1 MTQPRDTRGA
11 AADLPS
17 FLGDQGPQSREPVG
31 VSGAQAGR
39 RTATEFTREE
49 RDGADPYAR
58 LGHGAP
64 YADDDG
70 EHAENDSLATDSHE
84 PLTPHPSTAAAR
96 APARAGGLTATL
108 AGGVIG
114 LLGAAH
120 GVDPEATAFL
130 ADSGWTAASLMT
142 VGIVFLSLGL
152 TRRRLDGL
160 QRQLAETDE
169 LRACR
174 DEDIGDR
181 LDALLER
188 DAARAELAVSDQQL
202 EHLMLALQRQDQK
215 INNLTK
221 ATKMYG
227 KPLMEV
233 ATQTAQIAG
242 TLERSAENAC
252 DETPDLAGAFA
263 KLDSIAAATITVRRQ
278 LEDGSLKLDEVL
290 EQLRAEGSLMTCQA
304 ERQAQLTD
312 LASRI
317 DDGVQQLRRDD
328 VAGIEACVRDV
339 QREIAALATSIS
351 RSEDLRAKPGGA
363 PDTGP
368 PSSCRQD
375 APDPTPSSNSYA
387 TGARKSGGQNVLG
400 AIAKLKQLKG

>member
-1 MTQPRDTRGA
+1 MSQPRDARGA

-17 FLGDQGPQSREPVG
+17 FLGDQGPQSRGPVG
-31 VSGAQAGR
+31 ISGAQLGR
-39 RTATEFTREE
+39 RATTEVTREE
-49 RDGADPYAR
+49 RDGVDPYAE

-64 YADDDG
+64 YADSG
-70 EHAENDSLATDSHE
+70 AEHVENDSLATDTRA
-84 PLTPHPSTAAAR
+84 PLTPRPSTP
-96 APARAGGLTATL
+96 APARAGGVAAML

-120 GVDPEATAFL
+120 QVDPEATAFL
-130 ADSGWTAASLMT
+130 ADSGWTAASLMV
-142 VGIVFLSLGL
+142 VGIVIVSLGL
-152 TRRRLDGL
+152 ARRRLDGL
-160 QRQLAETDE
+160 QRQLAETEE

-174 DEDIGDR
+174 DEEIGDR
-181 LDALLER
+181 LDALLEQ
-188 DAARAELAVSDQQL
+188 DAARAELAISDQHL
-202 EHLMLALQRQDQK
+202 EHLALALQRQDQK

-242 TLERSAENAC
+242 TLERSAGIAGAG
-252 DETPDLAGAFA
+252 TPDLAGALV
-263 KLDSIAAATITVRRQ
+263 KLDSIAAATITMRRQ
-278 LEDGSLKLDEVL
+278 VEDGSLKLDEVL
-290 EQLRAEGSLMTCQA
+290 EQLRAEGSLMTSQA

-339 QREIAALATSIS
+339 QRGLAALAASIS
-351 RSEDLRAKPGGA
+351 RSEDIGDRSGSAPATPPPG
-363 PDTGP
+363 T
-368 PSSCRQD
+368 CEQD
-375 APDPTPSSNSYA
+375 APDRTPNSNSYA